1 MYMTSEQ
8 AYWIKKQSNGG
19 HIEYIGT
26 QKQHTWHDGGHI
38 GFPTQRIGH
47 HVGIVIIM

>member
-8 AYWIKKQSNGG
+8 AYWIKKQSNGD

-26 QKQHTWHDGGHI
+26 QKQHT
-38 GFPTQRIGH
+38 
-47 HVGIVIIM
+47 